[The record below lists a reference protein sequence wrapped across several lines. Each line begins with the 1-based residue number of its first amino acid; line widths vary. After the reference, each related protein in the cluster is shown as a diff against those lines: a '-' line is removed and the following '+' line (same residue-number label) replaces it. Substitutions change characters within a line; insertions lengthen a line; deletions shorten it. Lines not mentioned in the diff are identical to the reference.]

1 MDARSHQSTMSYSNN
16 GYVEQEPVFYPPGAY
31 GSTVCPKVCDRRIID
46 PTEMEINEMSFIGSS
61 ATTSR

>member
-1 MDARSHQSTMSYSNN
+1 MSYSNN

>member
-1 MDARSHQSTMSYSNN
+1 MDARSHQSTMSYS
-16 GYVEQEPVFYPPGAY
+16 GAY